1 MTVELALPIAQQLAS
16 ARQLPLGTIAS
27 FSLCAAL
34 LTVTPGADTVLVLTE
49 GIRSGRRAALAC
61 ALGVNTGLVCWAA
74 LTVGGL
80 SALLAASPWAYACV
94 RISGAAYLLWLGSIS
109 LARAVRR
116 RHADRARPIPA
127 PAIASGSGDTSAGT
141 TPWRAFRRG
150 VVTNLLNPK
159 VGVFYVSL
167 LPQFAPPGQR
177 GPTLLLTLAAV
188 HLVLSVAWLSAVGS
202 ATARAARSL
211 SPRTVTRLEAAG
223 AMALVGAGAVIAG
236 AAL

>member
-1 MTVELALPIAQQLAS
+1 MTAELAQQLAS
-16 ARQLPLGTIAS
+16 ARHLPFATIAS

-34 LTVTPGADTVLVLTE
+34 LTVTPGADTLLVLTQ

-80 SALLAASPWAYACV
+80 SALLAASPWAYGCV
-94 RISGAAYLLWLGSIS
+94 RIAGAAYLLWLGLTS
-109 LARAVRR
+109 LARSMRT
-116 RHADRARPIPA
+116 RPSGRPSSSPA
-127 PAIASGSGDTSAGT
+127 PAPTVGFGGT
-141 TPWRAFRRG
+141 TADALPWRALRRG

-177 GPTLLLTLAAV
+177 GPTLLLTLAAI
-188 HLVLSVAWLSAVGS
+188 HLVLSIAWLSAVGW
-202 ATARAARSL
+202 ATAGAARSL
-211 SPRTVTRLEAAG
+211 TPRAVTRLEAAG
-223 AMALVGAGAVIAG
+223 AVALVGAGAAIAG